1 MRYIV
6 TLFWAV
12 VLGQVVGYIGAALTS
27 GTYDFTLTTII
38 SLIAGVIILLRQEK
52 KPLPIRKKPA
62 KSLRYLKL
70 FFISNFHHYYNLLRR
85 TLRKLNRERRIFDR
99 TNKLVTIK
107 TAL

>member
-38 SLIAGVIILLRQEK
+38 SFIAGVIILLIGAVAPKKR
-52 KPLPIRKKPA
+52 KPLPIRKKTA
-62 KSLRYLKL
+62 KSLRFLKL
-70 FFISNFHHYYNLLRR
+70 FFIFYSSPPL
-85 TLRKLNRERRIFDR
+85 
-99 TNKLVTIK
+99 
-107 TAL
+107 

>member
-38 SLIAGVIILLRQEK
+38 
-52 KPLPIRKKPA
+52 
-62 KSLRYLKL
+62 
-70 FFISNFHHYYNLLRR
+70 
-85 TLRKLNRERRIFDR
+85 
-99 TNKLVTIK
+99 
-107 TAL
+107 

>member
-38 SLIAGVIILLRQEK
+38 SFIAGVIILLIGAVAPRKET
-52 KPLPIRKKPA
+52 LPIRKNSQELEISQA
-62 KSLRYLKL
+62 L
-70 FFISNFHHYYNLLRR
+70 FYFLLL
-85 TLRKLNRERRIFDR
+85 T
-99 TNKLVTIK
+99 TIIICCEE
-107 TAL
+107 LYES

>member
-38 SLIAGVIILLRQEK
+38 SFIAGVIILLIGAVAPRK
-52 KPLPIRKKPA
+52 KPLPIRKN
-62 KSLRYLKL
+62 SQELEISSS
-70 FFISNFHHYYNLLRR
+70 FFLLL
-85 TLRKLNRERRIFDR
+85 T
-99 TNKLVTIK
+99 TIIIC
-107 TAL
+107 

>member
-38 SLIAGVIILLRQEK
+38 SFIAGVIILLIGAVAPRK
-52 KPLPIRKKPA
+52 KPLPIRKTA
-62 KSLRYLKL
+62 KSLRFLKL
-70 FFISNFHHYYNLLRR
+70 FLFYSSPPL
-85 TLRKLNRERRIFDR
+85 
-99 TNKLVTIK
+99 
-107 TAL
+107 

>member
-38 SLIAGVIILLRQEK
+38 SFIAGVIILFDWCSCAK
-52 KPLPIRKKPA
+52 KRNLCPFVKKQPRA
-62 KSLRYLKL
+62 
-70 FFISNFHHYYNLLRR
+70 
-85 TLRKLNRERRIFDR
+85 
-99 TNKLVTIK
+99 
-107 TAL
+107 

>member
-38 SLIAGVIILLRQEK
+38 SFIAGVIIILIGAVA
-52 KPLPIRKKPA
+52 PRKETSA
-62 KSLRYLKL
+62 HS
-70 FFISNFHHYYNLLRR
+70 
-85 TLRKLNRERRIFDR
+85 
-99 TNKLVTIK
+99 
-107 TAL
+107 